1 LFEQALSLC
10 DSEKQVAKLFRKR
23 DPEGKFLLNLIL
35 LNGHDQMLAYVLENF
50 KEAMRDLPLTLEGK
64 TTVLH

>member
-1 LFEQALSLC
+1 M
-10 DSEKQVAKLFRKR
+10 AKLFRKR